1 MQTLKKGMLLAVVLA
16 LAASGISVGAA
27 RAASDQPAAGAAL
40 QAEGDAWLGVSIADT
55 PDGVS
60 IVEIV
65 SGSPADD
72 AGLRVGDVI
81 TAVDSVDV
89 ESADALVDLIATYA
103 PGDEVTVTAEYRGVS
118 NEYTVTLGERP
129 SDLELRR
136 PNVEIMPRF
145 GMSGTFDL
153 FGLRAE
159 LTDDGLVIEAI
170 ADDSPFANSGLQA
183 GDVITQVNGEDISA
197 DMGAGLLR
205 SFRVDEPLRLTV
217 ERDGEEITVEVD
229 LVGMLP
235 DIELPDIELPDID
248 LPDVESWRG
257 MGLGFG
263 SMVAGML
270 GLDAELTDEGLVINE
285 ISDGS
290 PLADTELQA
299 GDVIVAVND
308 LSLTDFEPGAIVDL
322 LSDLTPGGTLTIDVL
337 RDGEEVTIDIAL
349 PESFDFQ
356 LMPGRP
362 GRQYRGFDR
371 GRGMMQGLAQPA
383 QLGVQFAIIT
393 PALAAE
399 RGLDVEEGALI
410 EQVYDDTPAAQAG
423 LEVGDI
429 VTAVEGEPVDQ
440 RRTLRERLLA
450 YDEGEVVTLD
460 VLRDGEALSIEVTLG
475 PSSGT
480 FGFFRGGQDGDRG
493 MYFFG
498 PGMIDE
504 EFFRNHPF
512 FGPGGRFEFRFGP
525 GDGAPDAS
533 EAMPE
538 SAEGSNA

>member
-308 LSLTDFEPGAIVDL
+308 LSLTDFEPGAIV
-322 LSDLTPGGTLTIDVL
+322 
-337 RDGEEVTIDIAL
+337 
-349 PESFDFQ
+349 
-356 LMPGRP
+356 
-362 GRQYRGFDR
+362 
-371 GRGMMQGLAQPA
+371 
-383 QLGVQFAIIT
+383 
-393 PALAAE
+393 
-399 RGLDVEEGALI
+399 
-410 EQVYDDTPAAQAG
+410 
-423 LEVGDI
+423 
-429 VTAVEGEPVDQ
+429 
-440 RRTLRERLLA
+440 
-450 YDEGEVVTLD
+450 
-460 VLRDGEALSIEVTLG
+460 
-475 PSSGT
+475 
-480 FGFFRGGQDGDRG
+480 
-493 MYFFG
+493 
-498 PGMIDE
+498 
-504 EFFRNHPF
+504 
-512 FGPGGRFEFRFGP
+512 
-525 GDGAPDAS
+525 
-533 EAMPE
+533 
-538 SAEGSNA
+538 